1 MQNENKAVAHYFKY
15 NYSGALSV
23 DWYIGKRCNFDC
35 TYCVDY
41 LHDNV
46 SKHVPLENMK
56 KLVDIIYEREKEN
69 VFWSLTGG
77 EPTVNPKF
85 LDLCKYIKEK
95 GARFISVTTNGSRK
109 AEYLCDLYQYL
120 DGITLS
126 FHFEHMQHRID
137 EYIEKCIKLE
147 DWRRAWNEE
156 QKKNPNFPDH
166 DRGYIP
172 KTLILRFMVYPGQ
185 FANMERMEKAFL
197 DHGITNIE
205 HRYIRAPH
213 GGSNELMPTKKL
225 DYSKDNDNMELNQLT
240 DIPTK
245 LKSIVQKQE
254 QFYTAEEKEKIK
266 VRYENKSADKKK
278 LKRWFEEEGELID
291 RDYHY
296 NELNWDKGNNFLVW
310 QCYAGM
316 KHVKVTPPGDI
327 YIGSCHVGGKR
338 GNIYEKDTIDLPKV
352 PVICP
357 KNRCTD
363 NTDLKVP
370 KIKNEK
376 YYHLIKDMMEWRG

>member
-1 MQNENKAVAHYFKY
+1 
-15 NYSGALSV
+15 
-23 DWYIGKRCNFDC
+23 
-35 TYCVDY
+35 
-41 LHDNV
+41 
-46 SKHVPLENMK
+46 
-56 KLVDIIYEREKEN
+56 
-69 VFWSLTGG
+69 
-77 EPTVNPKF
+77 
-85 LDLCKYIKEK
+85 
-95 GARFISVTTNGSRK
+95 
-109 AEYLCDLYQYL
+109 
-120 DGITLS
+120 
-126 FHFEHMQHRID
+126 MQHRID

-225 DYSKDNDNMELNQLT
+225 DYSKDNDNMELDQLT

-254 QFYTAEEKEKIK
+254 QFYTADEKEKIK
-266 VRYENKSADKKK
+266 ARYENKSADKKK

-296 NELNWDKGNNFLVW
+296 NELNWDKGNNFLGW